1 MNNHN
6 EWAWS
11 WNAPLPVIDPETFGR
26 ALPQKPTALRRAIQS
41 YINEDIR
48 INARLDEETVIF
60 LTTTEKGRQINS
72 HLHHDEERQIRLE
85 KLARYRRDNPP
96 TLVSEAMAELRA
108 LPAFLAGPLIRR
120 LAFFRR
126 KQDDARQKELKN
138 NSAYAAD
145 NFVRHG
151 LRARLKRIRQVNE
164 RFATTAFKATAARE
178 RLDELL
184 ILPQLERDDIQRLA
198 TLTATAFSAA
208 LERACDEAIK
218 RTGKGDDD
226 LYTWLLTYQP
236 LAHMAL
242 KLGITPPCWPSLE
255 IRPDR
260 RTAPDLEQVPGAV
273 MRLSC
278 ANWWNGQLRHLR
290 DIWREELLRAAG
302 LVSRKESV
310 YISHEALLDW
320 REKRQRTRDF
330 LKAWDVENEEG
341 ERFSLEDIYWA
352 GLANPRNRRN
362 EMMACVRGM
371 EQVAEARGD
380 VAFFVTVTAPS
391 RFHSVNDDGSLNP
404 KFCGATVRDASDYLV
419 YRFFAAVRK
428 TISKAGLGW
437 YGVRTVEPHHDGTP
451 HWHMLVFTS
460 PENEARITEIMRN
473 AAIREDRAE
482 LGDDI
487 SPRFECEKI
496 DPAKGTPAS
505 YIATYI
511 GKNLDASVFMGND
524 PKTGK
529 PYADMESGKTM
540 AETVE
545 NAIGWAA
552 LHRIRQF
559 QFFGI
564 PPRQVWRE
572 LRRLAGQIARNPKAP
587 QRLDNEDI
595 DAILAAADVGCFA
608 TYITRQ
614 GGVLIPRNTYLVR
627 TAYETAEEANDYGEF
642 PQRIYGIRAPSLGEQ
657 YTICTHPDTWKLVRR
672 KPEGEDSA
680 SETDFDVEGDFVAP
694 WTRGNNCPPDQN
706 LTSNA
711 TPEGQQDRRREQRLT
726 LPEGDLT
733 EWLRSLTPVQRKQLT
748 RQLKNP
754 PPDTETV
761 KNGGISAPTDGVRV
775 DVALTAEPHI
785 TAQITRE
792 LDALG
797 VQLPDAAIISVR
809 NGARVLLDDGR
820 TAYWNDNTRRIELN
834 PAQKTEGPQ

>member
-1 MNNHN
+1 MSDHN
-6 EWAWS
+6 AQLAYP

-26 ALPQKPTALRRAIQS
+26 AQPTALRQAIQS

-48 INARLDEETVIF
+48 IDARLDEETVDF

-85 KLARYRRDNPP
+85 KLARYRRENPP

-108 LPAFLAGPLIRR
+108 LPPFLAGPLIRDLAR
-120 LAFFRR
+120 LSR
-126 KQDDARQKELKN
+126 KQESARREGLKN

-151 LRARLKRIRQVNE
+151 LRARLKRIARVNE
-164 RFATTAFKATAARE
+164 RFATPAFKSTAARE

-184 ILPQLERDDIQRLA
+184 MLPQLSRDEIQRLA

-208 LERACDEAIK
+208 LERACDEVIEK
-218 RTGKGDDD
+218 TGRGDDD
-226 LYTWLLTYQP
+226 LFTWLLTYQP

-242 KLGITPPCWPSLE
+242 KLGITPPGWPSLE
-255 IRPDR
+255 ISPDR
-260 RTAPDLEQVPGAV
+260 RTAPDPERVPGAV

-278 ANWWNGQLRHLR
+278 ANWWNSQLRHLR

-302 LVSRKESV
+302 LVSRKTSV

-330 LKAWDVENEEG
+330 LKAWDIENEDG
-341 ERFSLEDIYWA
+341 ERLSLEDVYWA
-352 GLANPRNRRN
+352 GLGNPRNRRN

-404 KFCGATVRDASDYLV
+404 KYCGATVRDASDYLV
-419 YRFFAAVRK
+419 YRFFAAVRRA
-428 TISKAGLGW
+428 IDKAGLGW

-487 SPRFECEKI
+487 SPRFKCEKI

-511 GKNLDASVFMGND
+511 GKNLDASAFMGND

-529 PYADMESGKTM
+529 PYADKESGKTM

-552 LHRIRQF
+552 LHRIHQF

-572 LRRLAGQIARNPKAP
+572 LRRLAGQMARNPAAP
-587 QRLDNEDI
+587 QRLDHDDI

-627 TAYETAEEANDYGEF
+627 TAYETAEETNDYGEF
-642 PQRIYGIRAPSLGEQ
+642 PQRIYGVRAPSLGER
-657 YTICTHPDTWKLVRR
+657 YIICTHPDTWKLVRR
-672 KPEGEDSA
+672 KPENEDR
-680 SETDFDVEGDFVAP
+680 TDEGFDPECGFAAP
-694 WTRGNNCPPDQN
+694 WTRGNNCPRDEKTTTETDKTPPPEERKQQK
-706 LTSNA
+706 LTI
-711 TPEGQQDRRREQRLT
+711 
-726 LPEGDLT
+726 PEGDPG
-733 EWLRSLTPVQRKQLT
+733 EWLRSLTPIQRKQLT
-748 RQLKNP
+748 QQLKNEQN
-754 PPDTETV
+754 TT
-761 KNGGISAPTDGVRV
+761 KTANSGGFPAPEGVVYAGAALAKPEMTTRLIAYALSATGEELHSGAALSVYRGAHVR
-775 DVALTAEPHI
+775 
-785 TAQITRE
+785 
-792 LDALG
+792 
-797 VQLPDAAIISVR
+797 LPD
-809 NGARVLLDDGR
+809 GR
-820 TAYWNDNTRRIELN
+820 IVHWDESTGSLKEVAPPKGD
-834 PAQKTEGPQ
+834 A

>member
-1 MNNHN
+1 MSDHN
-6 EWAWS
+6 AQLAYP

-26 ALPQKPTALRRAIQS
+26 AQPTALRQAIQS

-48 INARLDEETVIF
+48 TDARLDEETVAF
-60 LTTTEKGRQINS
+60 LTTTDEGKRINS
-72 HLHHDEERQIRLE
+72 HLHHDEERRIRLE
-85 KLARYRRDNPP
+85 KLARHKHENPP

-108 LPAFLAGPLIRR
+108 LPPFLAGPLIRDLAR
-120 LAFFRR
+120 LSR
-126 KQDDARQKELKN
+126 KQESARREGLKN

-151 LRARLKRIRQVNE
+151 LRARLKRIARVNE
-164 RFATTAFKATAARE
+164 RFATPAFKATAARE

-184 ILPQLERDDIQRLA
+184 MLPQLSRDEIQRLA
-198 TLTATAFSAA
+198 TLTATAFSTA
-208 LERACDEAIK
+208 LERACDEVIEK
-218 RTGKGDDD
+218 TGRGDDD
-226 LYTWLLTYQP
+226 LLTWLLTYQP

-260 RTAPDLEQVPGAV
+260 RTDPDPERVPGAV

-278 ANWWNGQLRHLR
+278 ATWWNSQLRHLR

-302 LVSRKESV
+302 LVSRKTSV

-330 LKAWDVENEEG
+330 LKAWDIENEEG

-352 GLANPRNRRN
+352 GLSNPRNRRN
-362 EMMACVRGM
+362 EMMTCARGM

-404 KFCGATVRDASDYLV
+404 KYCGATVRDASDYLV
-419 YRFFAAVRK
+419 YRFFAAVRRA
-428 TISKAGLGW
+428 IDKAGLGW

-460 PENEARITEIMRN
+460 QENEARITEIMRN

-487 SPRFECEKI
+487 SPRFKCKKI
-496 DPAKGTPAS
+496 DPAKGTPTS

-511 GKNLDASVFMGND
+511 GKNLDASTFMGND

-529 PYADMESGKTM
+529 PYVDKESGKTM

-545 NAIGWAA
+545 NAIGWAG
-552 LHRIRQF
+552 LHRIHQF

-572 LRRLAGQIARNPKAP
+572 LRRLAGQMARNPAAP
-587 QRLDNEDI
+587 QRLDHDDI

-627 TAYETAEEANDYGEF
+627 TAYETAEEANNYGEF
-642 PQRIYGIRAPSLGEQ
+642 PQRIYGVRAPSLGER

-672 KPEGEDSA
+672 KPENEDR
-680 SETDFDVEGDFVAP
+680 TDEGFDVECGFAAP
-694 WTRGNNCPPDQN
+694 WTRGNNCPHDEKTDTGEGKTPPPETRKEQK
-706 LTSNA
+706 LTI
-711 TPEGQQDRRREQRLT
+711 
-726 LPEGDLT
+726 PEGDLG
-733 EWLRSLTPVQRKQLT
+733 EWLRSLTPTERKQLT
-748 RQLKNP
+748 RQLKDAP
-754 PPDTETV
+754 SDTKTV
-761 KNGGISAPTDGVRV
+761 KTGGSTTPDDVIHVRTALPLTDVTTTVIKSALSTTGEELHSGA
-775 DVALTAEPHI
+775 AL
-785 TAQITRE
+785 
-792 LDALG
+792 
-797 VQLPDAAIISVR
+797 SVHR
-809 NGARVLLDDGR
+809 GARVRLPDGR
-820 TAYWNDNTRRIELN
+820 IVHWDEKSRSLVAADQPEVN
-834 PAQKTEGPQ
+834 P

>member
-1 MNNHN
+1 MSDHN
-6 EWAWS
+6 AQLAYP
-11 WNAPLPVIDPETFGR
+11 WNAPLQVIDPETFGR
-26 ALPQKPTALRRAIQS
+26 AQPTALRQVIQS

-48 INARLDEETVIF
+48 IDARLDEETVAF
-60 LTTTEKGRQINS
+60 LTNTDEGKRINL
-72 HLHHDEERQIRLE
+72 HLHRDEERRIRLE
-85 KLARYRRDNPP
+85 KVVRRKRENPP

-108 LPAFLAGPLIRR
+108 LPPFLASPLIRDLAR
-120 LAFFRR
+120 LSR
-126 KQDDARQKELKN
+126 KQESARREGLKN

-151 LRARLKRIRQVNE
+151 LRARLKRIARVNE
-164 RFATTAFKATAARE
+164 RFATPAFKATAARE

-184 ILPQLERDDIQRLA
+184 ILPQLSRDEIQRLA

-208 LERACDEAIK
+208 LERACDEIIEK
-218 RTGKGDDD
+218 TGRGDDD
-226 LYTWLLTYQP
+226 LFTWLLTYQS

-260 RTAPDLEQVPGAV
+260 RTAPNPERVPGAV

-278 ANWWNGQLRHLR
+278 ATWWNSQLRHLR

-302 LVSRKESV
+302 LVSRKTSV

-330 LKAWDVENEEG
+330 LKAWDIENEEG

-352 GLANPRNRRN
+352 GLSNPRNRRN
-362 EMMACVRGM
+362 EMMTCARGM

-404 KFCGATVRDASDYLV
+404 KYCGATVRDASDYLV
-419 YRFFAAVRK
+419 YRFFAAVRRA
-428 TISKAGLGW
+428 IDKAGLGW

-460 PENEARITEIMRN
+460 QENEARITEIMRN

-487 SPRFECEKI
+487 SPRFKCEKI
-496 DPAKGTPAS
+496 DPAKGTPTS

-511 GKNLDASVFMGND
+511 GKNLDASAFMGND

-529 PYADMESGKTM
+529 PYVDKESGKTM

-545 NAIGWAA
+545 NAIGWAG
-552 LHRIRQF
+552 LHRIHQF

-572 LRRLAGQIARNPKAP
+572 LRSLAGQMARNPTAP
-587 QRLDNEDI
+587 QRLDHDDI

-642 PQRIYGIRAPSLGEQ
+642 PQRIYGVRAPLLGER

-672 KPEGEDSA
+672 KPENEDR
-680 SETDFDVEGDFVAP
+680 TDEGFDVECGFAAP
-694 WTRGNNCPPDQN
+694 WTRGNNCPHDEKTDTGEGKNPP
-706 LTSNA
+706 
-711 TPEGQQDRRREQRLT
+711 PETRKEQKLVV
-726 LPEGDLT
+726 PGGDLG
-733 EWLRSLTPVQRKQLT
+733 EWLRSLTPTKRKQLT
-748 RQLKNP
+748 RQLKDATS
-754 PPDTETV
+754 DTKTV
-761 KNGGISAPTDGVRV
+761 KTGSPTTPDDVIHVRTALPLTDVTTTVIKSALSATGEELHSGA
-775 DVALTAEPHI
+775 AL
-785 TAQITRE
+785 
-792 LDALG
+792 
-797 VQLPDAAIISVR
+797 SVHR
-809 NGARVLLDDGR
+809 GARVRLPDGR
-820 TAYWNDNTRRIELN
+820 IVHWDEKSRSLVAADQPEVN
-834 PAQKTEGPQ
+834 P

>member
-1 MNNHN
+1 MSDRN
-6 EWAWS
+6 AQLAYP

-26 ALPQKPTALRRAIQS
+26 AQPTALRQAIQS

-48 INARLDEETVIF
+48 IDARLDEETVSF
-60 LTTTEKGRQINS
+60 LTNTDEGKRINS
-72 HLHHDEERQIRLE
+72 HLHHDEERRVRLE
-85 KLARYRRDNPP
+85 KLAKHKRENPP
-96 TLVSEAMAELRA
+96 TVVSEAMAELRA
-108 LPAFLAGPLIRR
+108 LPSFLASPLIRDLAR
-120 LAFFRR
+120 LSR
-126 KQDDARQKELKN
+126 KQESARREGLKN

-151 LRARLKRIRQVNE
+151 LRARLKRIARVNE
-164 RFATTAFKATAARE
+164 RFAPPAFKATAARE

-184 ILPQLERDDIQRLA
+184 ILPQLSRDEIQHLA

-208 LERACDEAIK
+208 LERACDEIIEK
-218 RTGKGDDD
+218 TGRGDDD
-226 LYTWLLTYQP
+226 LFTWLLTYQS

-260 RTAPDLEQVPGAV
+260 RTAPNPERVPGAV

-278 ANWWNGQLRHLR
+278 ATWWNSQLRHLR

-302 LVSRKESV
+302 LVSRKTSV

-330 LKAWDVENEEG
+330 LKAWDIENEEG

-352 GLANPRNRRN
+352 GLSNPRNRRN
-362 EMMACVRGM
+362 EMMTCARGM

-404 KFCGATVRDASDYLV
+404 KYCGATVRDASDYLV
-419 YRFFAAVRK
+419 YRFFAAVRRA
-428 TISKAGLGW
+428 IDKAGLGW

-460 PENEARITEIMRN
+460 QENEARITEIMRN

-487 SPRFECEKI
+487 SPRFKCEKI
-496 DPAKGTPAS
+496 DPAKGTPTS

-511 GKNLDASVFMGND
+511 GKNLDASAFMGND

-529 PYADMESGKTM
+529 PYIDKESGKTM

-545 NAIGWAA
+545 NAIGWAG
-552 LHRIRQF
+552 LHRIHQF

-572 LRRLAGQIARNPKAP
+572 LRRLAGQMARNPTAP
-587 QRLDNEDI
+587 QRLDHDDI

-642 PQRIYGIRAPSLGEQ
+642 PQRIYGVRAPLLGER

-672 KPEGEDSA
+672 KPENEDR
-680 SETDFDVEGDFVAP
+680 TDEGFDVECGFAAP
-694 WTRGNNCPPDQN
+694 WTRGNNCPHDEK
-706 LTSNA
+706 TDTGEGK
-711 TPEGQQDRRREQRLT
+711 TPPPETRKEQKLVV
-726 LPEGDLT
+726 PGGDLG
-733 EWLRSLTPVQRKQLT
+733 EWLRSLTPTERKQLT
-748 RQLKNP
+748 RQLKDAP
-754 PPDTETV
+754 SDTKTV
-761 KNGGISAPTDGVRV
+761 KTGGPTTPDDVIHVRTALPLTDVTTTVIKSALSATGEELHSGA
-775 DVALTAEPHI
+775 AL
-785 TAQITRE
+785 
-792 LDALG
+792 
-797 VQLPDAAIISVR
+797 SVHR
-809 NGARVLLDDGR
+809 GARVRLPDGR
-820 TAYWNDNTRRIELN
+820 IVHWDEKSRSLVAADQPEVN
-834 PAQKTEGPQ
+834 P

>member
-1 MNNHN
+1 MSDHN
-6 EWAWS
+6 AQLAYP

-26 ALPQKPTALRRAIQS
+26 AQPTALRQAIQS

-48 INARLDEETVIF
+48 IDARLDEETVDF
-60 LTTTEKGRQINS
+60 LTNTDEGKRINS
-72 HLHHDEERQIRLE
+72 HLHHDEERRIRLE
-85 KLARYRRDNPP
+85 KLARHKHENPP

-108 LPAFLAGPLIRR
+108 LPPFLAGPLIRDLAR
-120 LAFFRR
+120 LSR
-126 KQDDARQKELKN
+126 KQESARREGLKN

-151 LRARLKRIRQVNE
+151 LRARLKRIARVND
-164 RFATTAFKATAARE
+164 RFATPAFKATAARE

-184 ILPQLERDDIQRLA
+184 MLPQLSRDEIQRLA
-198 TLTATAFSAA
+198 TLTATAFSTA
-208 LERACDEAIK
+208 LERACDEVIEK
-218 RTGKGDDD
+218 TGRGDDD
-226 LYTWLLTYQP
+226 LFTWLLTYQP

-260 RTAPDLEQVPGAV
+260 RTAPDPEQVPGAV

-278 ANWWNGQLRHLR
+278 ATWWNSQLRHLR

-302 LVSRKESV
+302 LVSRKTSV

-330 LKAWDVENEEG
+330 LKAWDIENEEG

-352 GLANPRNRRN
+352 GLSNPRNRRN

-404 KFCGATVRDASDYLV
+404 KYCGATVRDASDYLV

-428 TISKAGLGW
+428 AINKAGLGW

-473 AAIREDRAE
+473 TAIREDRAE

-487 SPRFECEKI
+487 SPRFKCEKI

-511 GKNLDASVFMGND
+511 GKNLDASAFMGND

-529 PYADMESGKTM
+529 PYVDKESGKTM

-572 LRRLAGQIARNPKAP
+572 LRRLAGQMARNPAAP
-587 QRLDNEDI
+587 QRLDHDDI

-642 PQRIYGIRAPSLGEQ
+642 PQRIYGVRAPSLGER
-657 YTICTHPDTWKLVRR
+657 YTICTHPDTWELVRR
-672 KPEGEDSA
+672 KPENEDR
-680 SETDFDVEGDFVAP
+680 TDEGFDVECGFAAP
-694 WTRGNNCPPDQN
+694 WTRGNNCRHDEKTNNETDKTPP
-706 LTSNA
+706 
-711 TPEGQQDRRREQRLT
+711 PEGRKEQKLIV
-726 LPEGDLT
+726 PEGDPG

-748 RQLKNP
+748 QQLKNDQKSTKTANSGGFP
-754 PPDTETV
+754 APEGVVYAGAALAKPDMTTRLIASTLSTTGEELHS
-761 KNGGISAPTDGVRV
+761 SA
-775 DVALTAEPHI
+775 AL
-785 TAQITRE
+785 
-792 LDALG
+792 
-797 VQLPDAAIISVR
+797 SVYR
-809 NGARVLLDDGR
+809 GARVRLPDGR
-820 TAYWNDNTRRIELN
+820 IVHWDESTGSLKEV
-834 PAQKTEGPQ
+834 AQLKGDE

>member
-1 MNNHN
+1 MSDHN
-6 EWAWS
+6 AQLAYP

-26 ALPQKPTALRRAIQS
+26 AQPTALRQAIQS

-48 INARLDEETVIF
+48 IDARLDEETVAF
-60 LTTTEKGRQINS
+60 LTNTDEGKRINS
-72 HLHHDEERQIRLE
+72 HLHHDEERRIRLE
-85 KLARYRRDNPP
+85 KLARHKRENPP

-108 LPAFLAGPLIRR
+108 LPPFLAGPLIRDLAR
-120 LAFFRR
+120 LSR
-126 KQDDARQKELKN
+126 KQESARREGLKN

-151 LRARLKRIRQVNE
+151 LRARLKRIARVNE
-164 RFATTAFKATAARE
+164 RFATPAFKATAARE

-184 ILPQLERDDIQRLA
+184 MLPQLSRDEIQRLA
-198 TLTATAFSAA
+198 TLTATAFSTA
-208 LERACDEAIK
+208 LERACGEVIEK
-218 RTGKGDDD
+218 TGRGDDD
-226 LYTWLLTYQP
+226 LFTWLLTYQP

-260 RTAPDLEQVPGAV
+260 RTAPDPEQVPGAV

-278 ANWWNGQLRHLR
+278 ATWWNSQLRHLR

-302 LVSRKESV
+302 LVSRKTSV

-330 LKAWDVENEEG
+330 LKAWDIENEEG

-352 GLANPRNRRN
+352 GLSNPRNRRN

-404 KFCGATVRDASDYLV
+404 KYCGATVRDASDYLV
-419 YRFFAAVRK
+419 YRFFAAVRRA
-428 TISKAGLGW
+428 IDKAGLGW

-460 PENEARITEIMRN
+460 QENEARITEIMRN

-487 SPRFECEKI
+487 SPRFKCEKI
-496 DPAKGTPAS
+496 DPTKGTPTS

-511 GKNLDASVFMGND
+511 GKNLDASAFMGND

-529 PYADMESGKTM
+529 PYVDKESGKTM

-545 NAIGWAA
+545 NAIGWAG
-552 LHRIRQF
+552 LHRIHQF

-572 LRRLAGQIARNPKAP
+572 LRRLAGQMARNPAAP
-587 QRLDNEDI
+587 QRLDHDDI

-642 PQRIYGIRAPSLGEQ
+642 PQRIYGVRAPSLGER
-657 YTICTHPDTWKLVRR
+657 YIICTHPDTWKLVRR
-672 KPEGEDSA
+672 KPENEDRT
-680 SETDFDVEGDFVAP
+680 EEGFDVECGFAAP
-694 WTRGNNCPPDQN
+694 WTRGNNCPHDEKTDTGEGKNPP
-706 LTSNA
+706 
-711 TPEGQQDRRREQRLT
+711 PETRKEQKLVV
-726 LPEGDLT
+726 PGGDLG
-733 EWLRSLTPVQRKQLT
+733 EWLRSLTPTKRKQLT
-748 RQLKNP
+748 RQLKDAP
-754 PPDTETV
+754 SDTKTV
-761 KNGGISAPTDGVRV
+761 KTGGPTTPDDVIHVRTALPLTDVTTTVIKSALSATGEELHSGA
-775 DVALTAEPHI
+775 AL
-785 TAQITRE
+785 
-792 LDALG
+792 
-797 VQLPDAAIISVR
+797 SVHR
-809 NGARVLLDDGR
+809 GARVRLPDGR
-820 TAYWNDNTRRIELN
+820 IVHWDEKSRSLVAADQPEVN
-834 PAQKTEGPQ
+834 P

>member
-1 MNNHN
+1 MSDHN
-6 EWAWS
+6 AQLAYP

-26 ALPQKPTALRRAIQS
+26 AQPTALRQAIQS

-48 INARLDEETVIF
+48 TDARLDEETVAF
-60 LTTTEKGRQINS
+60 LTTTDEGKRINS
-72 HLHHDEERQIRLE
+72 HLHHDEERRIRLE
-85 KLARYRRDNPP
+85 KLARHKRENPP

-108 LPAFLAGPLIRR
+108 LPPFLAGPLIRDLAR
-120 LAFFRR
+120 LSR
-126 KQDDARQKELKN
+126 KQESARREGLKN

-151 LRARLKRIRQVNE
+151 LRARLKRIARVNE
-164 RFATTAFKATAARE
+164 RFATPAFKATAARE

-184 ILPQLERDDIQRLA
+184 MLPQLSRDEIQRLA

-208 LERACDEAIK
+208 LERACDEVIEK
-218 RTGKGDDD
+218 TGRGDDD
-226 LYTWLLTYQP
+226 LFTWLLTYQP

-260 RTAPDLEQVPGAV
+260 RTAPDPEQVPGAV

-278 ANWWNGQLRHLR
+278 ATWWNSQLRHLR

-302 LVSRKESV
+302 LVSRKTSV

-330 LKAWDVENEEG
+330 LKAWDIENEEG

-352 GLANPRNRRN
+352 GLSNPRNRRN
-362 EMMACVRGM
+362 EMMTCARGM

-404 KFCGATVRDASDYLV
+404 KYCGATVRDASDYLV
-419 YRFFAAVRK
+419 YRFFAAVRRA
-428 TISKAGLGW
+428 IDKAGLGW

-487 SPRFECEKI
+487 SPRFKCEKI
-496 DPAKGTPAS
+496 DPAKGTPTS

-511 GKNLDASVFMGND
+511 GKNLDASAFMGND

-529 PYADMESGKTM
+529 PYVDKESGKTM

-545 NAIGWAA
+545 NAIGWAG
-552 LHRIRQF
+552 LHRIHQF

-572 LRRLAGQIARNPKAP
+572 LRRLAGQMARNQAAP
-587 QRLDNEDI
+587 QRLDHDDI

-614 GGVLIPRNTYLVR
+614 GGVLVPRNTYLVR

-642 PQRIYGIRAPSLGEQ
+642 PQRIYGVRAPSLGER

-672 KPEGEDSA
+672 KPENEDR
-680 SETDFDVEGDFVAP
+680 TDEGFDVECGFAAP
-694 WTRGNNCPPDQN
+694 WTRGNNCPHDEK
-706 LTSNA
+706 TDTGEGK
-711 TPEGQQDRRREQRLT
+711 TPPPETRKEQKLVV
-726 LPEGDLT
+726 PGGDLG
-733 EWLRSLTPVQRKQLT
+733 EWLRSLPPTERKQLI
-748 RQLKNP
+748 RQLKDAP
-754 PPDTETV
+754 SDTKTV
-761 KNGGISAPTDGVRV
+761 KTGGPTTPDDVIHVRTALPLTDVTTTVIKSALSTTGEELHSGA
-775 DVALTAEPHI
+775 AL
-785 TAQITRE
+785 
-792 LDALG
+792 
-797 VQLPDAAIISVR
+797 SVHR
-809 NGARVLLDDGR
+809 GARVRLPDGR
-820 TAYWNDNTRRIELN
+820 IVHWDEKSRSLVAADQPEVN
-834 PAQKTEGPQ
+834 P

>member
-1 MNNHN
+1 MSDHN
-6 EWAWS
+6 AQLAYP

-26 ALPQKPTALRRAIQS
+26 AQPTALRQAIQS

-48 INARLDEETVIF
+48 TDARLDEETVAF
-60 LTTTEKGRQINS
+60 LTTTDEGKRINS
-72 HLHHDEERQIRLE
+72 HLYHDEERRIRLE
-85 KLARYRRDNPP
+85 KLARHKHENPP

-108 LPAFLAGPLIRR
+108 LPPFLAGPLIRDLAR
-120 LAFFRR
+120 LSR
-126 KQDDARQKELKN
+126 KQESARREGLKN

-151 LRARLKRIRQVNE
+151 LRARLKRIARVNE
-164 RFATTAFKATAARE
+164 RFATPAFKATAARE

-184 ILPQLERDDIQRLA
+184 MLPQLSRDEIQRLA
-198 TLTATAFSAA
+198 TLTATAFSTA
-208 LERACDEAIK
+208 LERACDEVIEK
-218 RTGKGDDD
+218 TGRGDDD
-226 LYTWLLTYQP
+226 LLTWLLTYQP

-260 RTAPDLEQVPGAV
+260 RTEPDPERVPGAV

-278 ANWWNGQLRHLR
+278 ATWWNSQLRHLR

-302 LVSRKESV
+302 LVSRKTSV

-330 LKAWDVENEEG
+330 LKAWDIENEEG

-352 GLANPRNRRN
+352 GLSNPRNRRN
-362 EMMACVRGM
+362 EMMTCARGM

-404 KFCGATVRDASDYLV
+404 KYCGATVRDASDYLV
-419 YRFFAAVRK
+419 YRFFAAVRR
-428 TISKAGLGW
+428 TIDKAGLGW

-460 PENEARITEIMRN
+460 QENEARITEIMRN

-487 SPRFECEKI
+487 SPRFKCEKI
-496 DPAKGTPAS
+496 DPTKGTPTS

-511 GKNLDASVFMGND
+511 GKNLDASAFMGND

-529 PYADMESGKTM
+529 PYVDKESGKTM

-545 NAIGWAA
+545 NAIGWAG
-552 LHRIRQF
+552 LHRIHQF

-572 LRRLAGQIARNPKAP
+572 LRRLAGQMARNPAAP
-587 QRLDNEDI
+587 QRLDHDDI

-642 PQRIYGIRAPSLGEQ
+642 PQRIYGVRAPSLGER

-672 KPEGEDSA
+672 KPENEDR
-680 SETDFDVEGDFVAP
+680 TDEGFDVECGFAAP
-694 WTRGNNCPPDQN
+694 WTRGNNCPHDEKTDTGEGKNPP
-706 LTSNA
+706 
-711 TPEGQQDRRREQRLT
+711 PETRKEQKLVV
-726 LPEGDLT
+726 PGGDLG
-733 EWLRSLTPVQRKQLT
+733 EWLRSLTPTKRKQLT
-748 RQLKNP
+748 RQLKDAP
-754 PPDTETV
+754 SDTKTV
-761 KNGGISAPTDGVRV
+761 KTGGPTTPDDVIHVRTALPLTDVTTTVIKSALSATGEELHSGA
-775 DVALTAEPHI
+775 AL
-785 TAQITRE
+785 
-792 LDALG
+792 
-797 VQLPDAAIISVR
+797 SVHR
-809 NGARVLLDDGR
+809 GARVRLPDGR
-820 TAYWNDNTRRIELN
+820 IVHWDEKSRSLVAADQPEVS
-834 PAQKTEGPQ
+834 P

>member
-1 MNNHN
+1 MSDHN
-6 EWAWS
+6 AQLAYP

-26 ALPQKPTALRRAIQS
+26 AQPTALRQAIQS

-48 INARLDEETVIF
+48 TDARLDEETVAF
-60 LTTTEKGRQINS
+60 LTTTDEGKRINS
-72 HLHHDEERQIRLE
+72 HLHHDEERRIRLE
-85 KLARYRRDNPP
+85 KLTRHKRENPP

-108 LPAFLAGPLIRR
+108 LPPFLAGPLIRDLAR
-120 LAFFRR
+120 LSR
-126 KQDDARQKELKN
+126 KQESARREGLKN

-151 LRARLKRIRQVNE
+151 LRARLKRIARVNE
-164 RFATTAFKATAARE
+164 RFATPAFKATAARE

-184 ILPQLERDDIQRLA
+184 MLPQLSRDEIQRLA
-198 TLTATAFSAA
+198 TLTATAFSTA
-208 LERACDEAIK
+208 LERACDEVIEK
-218 RTGKGDDD
+218 TGRGDDD
-226 LYTWLLTYQP
+226 LFTWLLTYQP

-260 RTAPDLEQVPGAV
+260 RTAPDPEQVPGAV

-278 ANWWNGQLRHLR
+278 ATWWNSQLRHLR

-302 LVSRKESV
+302 LVSRKTSV

-320 REKRQRTRDF
+320 HEKRQRTRDF
-330 LKAWDVENEEG
+330 LKAWDIENEEG

-352 GLANPRNRRN
+352 GLSNPRNRRN
-362 EMMACVRGM
+362 EMMTCARGM

-404 KFCGATVRDASDYLV
+404 KYCGATVRDASDYLV
-419 YRFFAAVRK
+419 YRFFAAVRRA
-428 TISKAGLGW
+428 IDKAGLGW

-460 PENEARITEIMRN
+460 QENEARITEIMRN

-487 SPRFECEKI
+487 SPRFKCEKI
-496 DPAKGTPAS
+496 DPAKGTPTS

-511 GKNLDASVFMGND
+511 GKNLDASAFMGND

-529 PYADMESGKTM
+529 PYVDKESGKTM

-545 NAIGWAA
+545 NAIGWAG
-552 LHRIRQF
+552 LHRIHQF

-572 LRRLAGQIARNPKAP
+572 LRRLAGQMARNPAAP
-587 QRLDNEDI
+587 QRLDHDDI

-642 PQRIYGIRAPSLGEQ
+642 PQRIYGVRAPSLGER

-672 KPEGEDSA
+672 KPENEDR
-680 SETDFDVEGDFVAP
+680 TDEGFDVECGFAAP
-694 WTRGNNCPPDQN
+694 WTRGNNCPHDEKTDTGEGKNPP
-706 LTSNA
+706 
-711 TPEGQQDRRREQRLT
+711 PETRKEQKLVV
-726 LPEGDLT
+726 PGGDLG
-733 EWLRSLTPVQRKQLT
+733 EWLRSLTPTKRKQLT
-748 RQLKNP
+748 RQLKDAP
-754 PPDTETV
+754 SDTKTV
-761 KNGGISAPTDGVRV
+761 KTGGPTTPDDVIHVRTALPLTDVTTTVIKSALSATGEELHSGA
-775 DVALTAEPHI
+775 AL
-785 TAQITRE
+785 
-792 LDALG
+792 
-797 VQLPDAAIISVR
+797 SVHR
-809 NGARVLLDDGR
+809 GARVRLPDGR
-820 TAYWNDNTRRIELN
+820 IVHWDEKSRSLVAADQPEVN
-834 PAQKTEGPQ
+834 P

>member
-1 MNNHN
+1 MSDRN
-6 EWAWS
+6 AQLAYP

-26 ALPQKPTALRRAIQS
+26 AQPTALRQAIQS

-48 INARLDEETVIF
+48 IDARLDEETVSF
-60 LTTTEKGRQINS
+60 LTNTDEGKRINS
-72 HLHHDEERQIRLE
+72 HLHHDEERRIRLE
-85 KLARYRRDNPP
+85 KLARHKRENPP

-108 LPAFLAGPLIRR
+108 LPPFLASPLIRDLAR
-120 LAFFRR
+120 LSR
-126 KQDDARQKELKN
+126 KQESARREGLKN

-151 LRARLKRIRQVNE
+151 LRARLKRIARVNE
-164 RFATTAFKATAARE
+164 RFATPAFKATAARE

-184 ILPQLERDDIQRLA
+184 ILPQLSRDEIQRLA

-208 LERACDEAIK
+208 LERACDEIIEK
-218 RTGKGDDD
+218 TGRGDDD
-226 LYTWLLTYQP
+226 LFTWLLTYQS

-260 RTAPDLEQVPGAV
+260 RTAPNPERVPGAV

-278 ANWWNGQLRHLR
+278 ATWWNSQLRHLR

-302 LVSRKESV
+302 LVSRKTSV

-330 LKAWDVENEEG
+330 LKAWDIENEEG

-352 GLANPRNRRN
+352 GLSNPRNRRN
-362 EMMACVRGM
+362 EMMTCARGM

-380 VAFFVTVTAPS
+380 VAFFVTITAPS

-404 KFCGATVRDASDYLV
+404 KYCGATVRDASDYLV
-419 YRFFAAVRK
+419 YRFFAAVRRA
-428 TISKAGLGW
+428 IDKAGLGW

-460 PENEARITEIMRN
+460 QENEARITEIMRN

-487 SPRFECEKI
+487 SPRFKCEKI
-496 DPAKGTPAS
+496 DPAKGTPTS

-511 GKNLDASVFMGND
+511 GKNLDASAFMGND

-529 PYADMESGKTM
+529 PYVDKESGKTM

-545 NAIGWAA
+545 NAIGWAG
-552 LHRIRQF
+552 LHRIHQF

-572 LRRLAGQIARNPKAP
+572 LRSLAGQMARNPTAP
-587 QRLDNEDI
+587 QRLDHDDI

-642 PQRIYGIRAPSLGEQ
+642 PQRIYGVRAPLLGER

-672 KPEGEDSA
+672 KPENEDR
-680 SETDFDVEGDFVAP
+680 TDEGFDVECGFAAP
-694 WTRGNNCPPDQN
+694 WTRGNNCPHDEKTDTGEGKTPPPETRKEQK
-706 LTSNA
+706 LTI
-711 TPEGQQDRRREQRLT
+711 
-726 LPEGDLT
+726 PEGDLS
-733 EWLRSLTPVQRKQLT
+733 EWLRSLTPTERKQLT
-748 RQLKNP
+748 RQLKDAP
-754 PPDTETV
+754 SDTKTV
-761 KNGGISAPTDGVRV
+761 KTGGSTTPDDVIHVRTALPLTDVTTTVIKSALSTTGEELHSGA
-775 DVALTAEPHI
+775 AL
-785 TAQITRE
+785 
-792 LDALG
+792 
-797 VQLPDAAIISVR
+797 SVHR
-809 NGARVLLDDGR
+809 GARVRLPDGR
-820 TAYWNDNTRRIELN
+820 IVHWDEKSRSLVAADQPEVN
-834 PAQKTEGPQ
+834 P

>member
-1 MNNHN
+1 MSDRN
-6 EWAWS
+6 AQLAYP

-26 ALPQKPTALRRAIQS
+26 AQPTALRQAIQS

-48 INARLDEETVIF
+48 IDARLDEETVSF
-60 LTTTEKGRQINS
+60 LTNTDEGKRINS
-72 HLHHDEERQIRLE
+72 HLHHDEERRVRLE
-85 KLARYRRDNPP
+85 KLAKHKRENPP
-96 TLVSEAMAELRA
+96 TVVSEAMAELRA
-108 LPAFLAGPLIRR
+108 LPSFLASPLIRDLAR
-120 LAFFRR
+120 LSR
-126 KQDDARQKELKN
+126 KQESARREGLKN

-151 LRARLKRIRQVNE
+151 LRARLKRIARVNE
-164 RFATTAFKATAARE
+164 RFATPAFKATAARE

-184 ILPQLERDDIQRLA
+184 ILPQLSRDEIQHLA

-208 LERACDEAIK
+208 LERACDEIIEK
-218 RTGKGDDD
+218 TGRGDDD
-226 LYTWLLTYQP
+226 LFTWLLTYQS

-260 RTAPDLEQVPGAV
+260 RTAPNPERVPGAV

-278 ANWWNGQLRHLR
+278 ATWWNSQLRHLR

-302 LVSRKESV
+302 LVSRKTSV

-330 LKAWDVENEEG
+330 LKAWDLENEEG

-352 GLANPRNRRN
+352 GLSNPRNRRN
-362 EMMACVRGM
+362 EMMTCARGM

-404 KFCGATVRDASDYLV
+404 KYCGATVRDASDYLV
-419 YRFFAAVRK
+419 YRFFAAVRRA
-428 TISKAGLGW
+428 IDKAGLGW

-460 PENEARITEIMRN
+460 QENEARITEIMRN

-487 SPRFECEKI
+487 SPRFKCEKI
-496 DPAKGTPAS
+496 DPAKGTPTS

-511 GKNLDASVFMGND
+511 GKNLDASAFMGND

-529 PYADMESGKTM
+529 PYIDKESGKTM

-545 NAIGWAA
+545 NAIGWAG
-552 LHRIRQF
+552 LHRIHQF

-572 LRRLAGQIARNPKAP
+572 LRRLAGQMARNPTAP
-587 QRLDNEDI
+587 QRLDHDDI

-642 PQRIYGIRAPSLGEQ
+642 PQRIYGVRAPLLGER

-672 KPEGEDSA
+672 KPENEDR
-680 SETDFDVEGDFVAP
+680 TDEGFDVECGFAAP
-694 WTRGNNCPPDQN
+694 WTRGNNCPHDEKTDTGEGKTPPPETRKEQK
-706 LTSNA
+706 LTI
-711 TPEGQQDRRREQRLT
+711 
-726 LPEGDLT
+726 PEGDLS
-733 EWLRSLTPVQRKQLT
+733 EWLRSLTPTERKQLT
-748 RQLKNP
+748 RQLKDAP
-754 PPDTETV
+754 SDTKTV
-761 KNGGISAPTDGVRV
+761 KTGGSTTPDDVIHVRTALPLTDVTTTVIKSALSTTGEELHSGA
-775 DVALTAEPHI
+775 AL
-785 TAQITRE
+785 
-792 LDALG
+792 
-797 VQLPDAAIISVR
+797 SVHR
-809 NGARVLLDDGR
+809 GARVRLPDGR
-820 TAYWNDNTRRIELN
+820 IVHWDEKSRSLVAADQPEVN
-834 PAQKTEGPQ
+834 P

>member
-1 MNNHN
+1 MSDRN
-6 EWAWS
+6 AQLAYP

-26 ALPQKPTALRRAIQS
+26 AQPTALRQAIQS

-48 INARLDEETVIF
+48 IDARLDEETVSF
-60 LTTTEKGRQINS
+60 LTNTDEGKRINS
-72 HLHHDEERQIRLE
+72 HLHHDEERRVRLE
-85 KLARYRRDNPP
+85 KLAKHKRENPP
-96 TLVSEAMAELRA
+96 TVVSEAMAELRA
-108 LPAFLAGPLIRR
+108 LPSFLASPLIRDLAR
-120 LAFFRR
+120 LSR
-126 KQDDARQKELKN
+126 KQESTRREGLKN

-151 LRARLKRIRQVNE
+151 LRARLKRIARVNE
-164 RFATTAFKATAARE
+164 RFATPAFKATAARE

-184 ILPQLERDDIQRLA
+184 ILPQLSRDEIQHLA

-208 LERACDEAIK
+208 LERACDEIIEK
-218 RTGKGDDD
+218 TGRGDDD
-226 LYTWLLTYQP
+226 LFTWLLTYQS

-260 RTAPDLEQVPGAV
+260 RTAPNPERVPGAV

-278 ANWWNGQLRHLR
+278 ATWWNSQLRHLR

-302 LVSRKESV
+302 LVSRKTSV

-330 LKAWDVENEEG
+330 LKAWDIENEEG

-352 GLANPRNRRN
+352 GLSNPRNRRN
-362 EMMACVRGM
+362 EMMTCARGM

-404 KFCGATVRDASDYLV
+404 KYCGATVRDASDYLV
-419 YRFFAAVRK
+419 YRFFAAVRRA
-428 TISKAGLGW
+428 IDKAGLGW

-460 PENEARITEIMRN
+460 QENEARITEIMRN

-487 SPRFECEKI
+487 SPRFKCEKI
-496 DPAKGTPAS
+496 DPAKGTPTS

-511 GKNLDASVFMGND
+511 GKNLDASAFMGND

-529 PYADMESGKTM
+529 PYIDKESGKTM

-545 NAIGWAA
+545 NAIGWAG
-552 LHRIRQF
+552 LHRIHQF

-572 LRRLAGQIARNPKAP
+572 LRRLAGQMARNPTAP
-587 QRLDNEDI
+587 QRLDHDDI

-642 PQRIYGIRAPSLGEQ
+642 PQRIYGVRAPLLGER

-672 KPEGEDSA
+672 KPENEDR
-680 SETDFDVEGDFVAP
+680 TDEGFDVECGFAAP
-694 WTRGNNCPPDQN
+694 WTRGNNCPHDEK
-706 LTSNA
+706 TDTGEGK
-711 TPEGQQDRRREQRLT
+711 TPPPETRKEQKLVV
-726 LPEGDLT
+726 PGGDLG
-733 EWLRSLTPVQRKQLT
+733 EWLRSLTPTERKQLT
-748 RQLKNP
+748 RQLKDAP
-754 PPDTETV
+754 SDTKTV
-761 KNGGISAPTDGVRV
+761 KTGGPTTPDDVIHVRTALPLTDVTTTVIKSALSATGEELHSGA
-775 DVALTAEPHI
+775 AL
-785 TAQITRE
+785 
-792 LDALG
+792 
-797 VQLPDAAIISVR
+797 SVHR
-809 NGARVLLDDGR
+809 GARVRLPDGR
-820 TAYWNDNTRRIELN
+820 IVHWDEKSRSLVAADQPEVN
-834 PAQKTEGPQ
+834 P

>member
-1 MNNHN
+1 MSDHN
-6 EWAWS
+6 AQLAYP

-26 ALPQKPTALRRAIQS
+26 AQPTALRQAIQS

-48 INARLDEETVIF
+48 TDARLDEETVAF
-60 LTTTEKGRQINS
+60 LTTTDEGKRINS
-72 HLHHDEERQIRLE
+72 HLYHDEERRIRLE
-85 KLARYRRDNPP
+85 KLARHKHENPP

-108 LPAFLAGPLIRR
+108 MPPFLAGPLIRDLAR
-120 LAFFRR
+120 LSR
-126 KQDDARQKELKN
+126 KQESARREGLKN

-151 LRARLKRIRQVNE
+151 LRARLKRIARVNE
-164 RFATTAFKATAARE
+164 RFATPAFKATAARE

-184 ILPQLERDDIQRLA
+184 MLPQLSRDEIQRLA
-198 TLTATAFSAA
+198 TLTATAFSTA
-208 LERACDEAIK
+208 LERACDEVIEK
-218 RTGKGDDD
+218 TGRGDDD
-226 LYTWLLTYQP
+226 LLTWLLTYQP

-260 RTAPDLEQVPGAV
+260 RTEPDPERVPGAV

-278 ANWWNGQLRHLR
+278 ATWWNSQLRHLR

-302 LVSRKESV
+302 LVSRKTSV

-330 LKAWDVENEEG
+330 LKAWDIENEEG

-352 GLANPRNRRN
+352 GLSNPRNRRN
-362 EMMACVRGM
+362 EMMTCARGM

-404 KFCGATVRDASDYLV
+404 KYCGATVRDASDYLV
-419 YRFFAAVRK
+419 YRFFAAVRR
-428 TISKAGLGW
+428 TIDKAGLGW

-460 PENEARITEIMRN
+460 QENEARITEIMRN

-487 SPRFECEKI
+487 SPRFKCEKI
-496 DPAKGTPAS
+496 DPTKGTPTS

-511 GKNLDASVFMGND
+511 GKNLDASAFMGND

-529 PYADMESGKTM
+529 PYVDKESGKTM
-540 AETVE
+540 VETVE
-545 NAIGWAA
+545 NAIGWAG
-552 LHRIRQF
+552 LHRIHQF

-572 LRRLAGQIARNPKAP
+572 LRRLAGQMARNPAAP
-587 QRLDNEDI
+587 QRLDHDDI

-642 PQRIYGIRAPSLGEQ
+642 PQRIYGVRAPSLGER

-672 KPEGEDSA
+672 KPENEDR
-680 SETDFDVEGDFVAP
+680 TDEGFDVECGFSAP
-694 WTRGNNCPPDQN
+694 WTRGNNCPHDEK
-706 LTSNA
+706 TDTGEGK
-711 TPEGQQDRRREQRLT
+711 TPPPETRKEQKLVV
-726 LPEGDLT
+726 PGGDLG
-733 EWLRSLTPVQRKQLT
+733 EWLRSLTPTERKQLT
-748 RQLKNP
+748 RQLKDAP
-754 PPDTETV
+754 SDTKTV
-761 KNGGISAPTDGVRV
+761 KTGGPTTPDDVIHVRTALPLTDVTTTVIKSALSATGEELHSGA
-775 DVALTAEPHI
+775 AL
-785 TAQITRE
+785 
-792 LDALG
+792 
-797 VQLPDAAIISVR
+797 SVHR
-809 NGARVLLDDGR
+809 GARVRLPDGR
-820 TAYWNDNTRRIELN
+820 IVHWDEKSRSLVAADQPEVN
-834 PAQKTEGPQ
+834 P

>member
-1 MNNHN
+1 MSDHN
-6 EWAWS
+6 AQLAYP

-26 ALPQKPTALRRAIQS
+26 AQPTALRQAIQS

-48 INARLDEETVIF
+48 IDARLDEETVDF

-85 KLARYRRDNPP
+85 KLARYRRENPP

-108 LPAFLAGPLIRR
+108 LPPFLAGPLIRDLAR
-120 LAFFRR
+120 LSR
-126 KQDDARQKELKN
+126 KQESARREGLKN

-151 LRARLKRIRQVNE
+151 LRARLKRIARVNE
-164 RFATTAFKATAARE
+164 RFATPAFKATAARE

-184 ILPQLERDDIQRLA
+184 MLPQLSRDEIQRLA

-208 LERACDEAIK
+208 LERACDEVIEK
-218 RTGKGDDD
+218 TGRGDDD
-226 LYTWLLTYQP
+226 LFTWLLTYQP

-242 KLGITPPCWPSLE
+242 KLGITPPGWPSLE
-255 IRPDR
+255 ISPDR
-260 RTAPDLEQVPGAV
+260 RTAPDPERVPGAV

-278 ANWWNGQLRHLR
+278 ANWWNSQLRHLR

-302 LVSRKESV
+302 LVSRKTSV

-330 LKAWDVENEEG
+330 LKAWDIENEDG
-341 ERFSLEDIYWA
+341 ERLSLEDVYWA
-352 GLANPRNRRN
+352 GLGNPRNRRN

-404 KFCGATVRDASDYLV
+404 KYCGATVRDASDYLV
-419 YRFFAAVRK
+419 YRFFAAVRRA
-428 TISKAGLGW
+428 IDKAGLGW

-487 SPRFECEKI
+487 SPRFKCEKI

-511 GKNLDASVFMGND
+511 GKNLDASAFMGND

-529 PYADMESGKTM
+529 PYADKESGKTM

-545 NAIGWAA
+545 NAIGWTA
-552 LHRIRQF
+552 LHRIHQF

-572 LRRLAGQIARNPKAP
+572 LRRLAGQMARNPAAP
-587 QRLDNEDI
+587 QRLDHDDI

-627 TAYETAEEANDYGEF
+627 TAYETAEETNDYGEF
-642 PQRIYGIRAPSLGEQ
+642 PQRIYGVRAPSLGER
-657 YTICTHPDTWKLVRR
+657 YIICTHPDTWKLVRR
-672 KPEGEDSA
+672 KPENEDR
-680 SETDFDVEGDFVAP
+680 TDEGFDHECGFAAP
-694 WTRGNNCPPDQN
+694 WTRGNNCPHDEKTDTGEGKNPP
-706 LTSNA
+706 
-711 TPEGQQDRRREQRLT
+711 PETRKEQKLVV
-726 LPEGDLT
+726 PGGDLG
-733 EWLRSLTPVQRKQLT
+733 EWLRSLTPTKRKQLT
-748 RQLKNP
+748 RQLKDAP
-754 PPDTETV
+754 SDTKTV
-761 KNGGISAPTDGVRV
+761 KTGGPTTPDDVIHVRTALPLTDVTTTVIKSALSATGEELHSGA
-775 DVALTAEPHI
+775 AL
-785 TAQITRE
+785 
-792 LDALG
+792 
-797 VQLPDAAIISVR
+797 SVHR
-809 NGARVLLDDGR
+809 GARVRLPDGR
-820 TAYWNDNTRRIELN
+820 IVHWDEKSRSLVAADQPEVN
-834 PAQKTEGPQ
+834 P

>member
-1 MNNHN
+1 MSDRN
-6 EWAWS
+6 AQLAYP

-26 ALPQKPTALRRAIQS
+26 AQPTALRQAIQS

-48 INARLDEETVIF
+48 IDARLDEETVSF
-60 LTTTEKGRQINS
+60 LTNTDEGKRINS
-72 HLHHDEERQIRLE
+72 HLHHDEERRIRLE
-85 KLARYRRDNPP
+85 KLARHKRENPP

-108 LPAFLAGPLIRR
+108 LPPFLASPLIRDLAR
-120 LAFFRR
+120 LSR
-126 KQDDARQKELKN
+126 KQESARREGLKN

-151 LRARLKRIRQVNE
+151 LRARLKRIARVNE
-164 RFATTAFKATAARE
+164 RFATPAFKATAARE

-184 ILPQLERDDIQRLA
+184 ILPQLSRDEIQRLA

-208 LERACDEAIK
+208 LERACDEIIEK
-218 RTGKGDDD
+218 TGRGDDD
-226 LYTWLLTYQP
+226 LFTWLLTYQS

-260 RTAPDLEQVPGAV
+260 RTAPNPERVPGAV

-278 ANWWNGQLRHLR
+278 ATWWNSQLRHLR

-302 LVSRKESV
+302 LVSRKTSV

-330 LKAWDVENEEG
+330 LKAWDIENEEG

-352 GLANPRNRRN
+352 GLSNPRNRRN
-362 EMMACVRGM
+362 EMMTCARGM

-380 VAFFVTVTAPS
+380 VAFFVTITAPS

-404 KFCGATVRDASDYLV
+404 KYCGATVRDASDYLV
-419 YRFFAAVRK
+419 YRFFAAVRRA
-428 TISKAGLGW
+428 IDKAGLGW

-460 PENEARITEIMRN
+460 QENEARITEIMRN

-487 SPRFECEKI
+487 SPRFKCEKI
-496 DPAKGTPAS
+496 DPAKGTPTS

-511 GKNLDASVFMGND
+511 GKNLDASAFMGND

-529 PYADMESGKTM
+529 PYVDKESGKTM

-545 NAIGWAA
+545 NAIGWAG
-552 LHRIRQF
+552 LHRIHQF

-572 LRRLAGQIARNPKAP
+572 LRSLAGQMARNPTAP
-587 QRLDNEDI
+587 QRLDHDDI

-642 PQRIYGIRAPSLGEQ
+642 PQRIYGVRAPLLGER

-672 KPEGEDSA
+672 KPENEDR
-680 SETDFDVEGDFVAP
+680 TDEGFDVECGFAAP
-694 WTRGNNCPPDQN
+694 WTRGNNCPHDEKTDTGEGKTPPPETRKEQK
-706 LTSNA
+706 LTI
-711 TPEGQQDRRREQRLT
+711 
-726 LPEGDLT
+726 PEGDLS
-733 EWLRSLTPVQRKQLT
+733 EWLRSLTPTERKQLT
-748 RQLKNP
+748 RQLKDAP
-754 PPDTETV
+754 SDTKTV
-761 KNGGISAPTDGVRV
+761 KTGGPTTPDDVIHVRTALPLTDVTTTVIKSALSATGEELHSGA
-775 DVALTAEPHI
+775 AL
-785 TAQITRE
+785 
-792 LDALG
+792 
-797 VQLPDAAIISVR
+797 SVHR
-809 NGARVLLDDGR
+809 GARVRLPDGR
-820 TAYWNDNTRRIELN
+820 IVHWDEKSRSLVAADQPEVN
-834 PAQKTEGPQ
+834 P

>member
-1 MNNHN
+1 MSDHN
-6 EWAWS
+6 AQLAYQ

-26 ALPQKPTALRRAIQS
+26 AQPTALRQAIQS

-48 INARLDEETVIF
+48 TDARLDEETVAF
-60 LTTTEKGRQINS
+60 LTTTDEGKRINS
-72 HLHHDEERQIRLE
+72 HLHHDEERRIRLE
-85 KLARYRRDNPP
+85 KLARHKRENPP

-108 LPAFLAGPLIRR
+108 LPPFLAGPLIRDLAR
-120 LAFFRR
+120 LSR
-126 KQDDARQKELKN
+126 KQESARREGLKN

-151 LRARLKRIRQVNE
+151 LRARLKRIARVNE
-164 RFATTAFKATAARE
+164 RFATPAFKATAARE

-184 ILPQLERDDIQRLA
+184 MLPQLSRDEIQRLA
-198 TLTATAFSAA
+198 TLTATAFSTA
-208 LERACDEAIK
+208 LERACDEVIEK
-218 RTGKGDDD
+218 TGRGDDD
-226 LYTWLLTYQP
+226 LFTWLLTYQP

-260 RTAPDLEQVPGAV
+260 RTAPDPERVPGAV

-278 ANWWNGQLRHLR
+278 ATWWNSQLRHLR

-302 LVSRKESV
+302 LVSRKTSV

-330 LKAWDVENEEG
+330 LKAWDIENEEG

-352 GLANPRNRRN
+352 GLSNPRNRRN
-362 EMMACVRGM
+362 EMMTCARGM

-404 KFCGATVRDASDYLV
+404 KYCGATVRDASDYLV
-419 YRFFAAVRK
+419 YRFFAAVRRA
-428 TISKAGLGW
+428 IDKAGLGW

-460 PENEARITEIMRN
+460 QENEARITEIMRN

-487 SPRFECEKI
+487 SPRFKCEKI
-496 DPAKGTPAS
+496 DPAKGTPTS

-511 GKNLDASVFMGND
+511 GKNLDASAFMGND

-529 PYADMESGKTM
+529 PYVDKESGKTM

-545 NAIGWAA
+545 NAIGWAG
-552 LHRIRQF
+552 LHRIHQF

-572 LRRLAGQIARNPKAP
+572 LRRLAGQMARNPAAP
-587 QRLDNEDI
+587 QRLDHDDI

-642 PQRIYGIRAPSLGEQ
+642 PQRIYGVRAPSLGER
-657 YTICTHPDTWKLVRR
+657 YIICTHPDTWKLVRR
-672 KPEGEDSA
+672 KPENEDR
-680 SETDFDVEGDFVAP
+680 TDEGFDVECGFAAP
-694 WTRGNNCPPDQN
+694 WTRGNNCPHDEKTDTGEGKTPPPETRKEQK
-706 LTSNA
+706 LTI
-711 TPEGQQDRRREQRLT
+711 
-726 LPEGDLT
+726 PEGDLS
-733 EWLRSLTPVQRKQLT
+733 EWLRSLTTTERKQLT
-748 RQLKNP
+748 RQLKDAP
-754 PPDTETV
+754 SDTKTV
-761 KNGGISAPTDGVRV
+761 KTGGPTTPDDVIHVRTALPLTDVTTTVIKSALSTTGEELHSGA
-775 DVALTAEPHI
+775 AL
-785 TAQITRE
+785 
-792 LDALG
+792 
-797 VQLPDAAIISVR
+797 SVHR
-809 NGARVLLDDGR
+809 GARVRLPDGR
-820 TAYWNDNTRRIELN
+820 IVHWDEKSRSLVAADQPEVN
-834 PAQKTEGPQ
+834 P

>member
-1 MNNHN
+1 HKR
-6 EWAWS
+6 E
-11 WNAPLPVIDPETFGR
+11 
-26 ALPQKPTALRRAIQS
+26 
-41 YINEDIR
+41 
-48 INARLDEETVIF
+48 
-60 LTTTEKGRQINS
+60 
-72 HLHHDEERQIRLE
+72 
-85 KLARYRRDNPP
+85 NPP
-96 TLVSEAMAELRA
+96 TVVSEAMAELRA
-108 LPAFLAGPLIRR
+108 LPSFLASPLIRDLAR
-120 LAFFRR
+120 LSR
-126 KQDDARQKELKN
+126 KQESARREGLKN

-151 LRARLKRIRQVNE
+151 LRARLKRIARVNE
-164 RFATTAFKATAARE
+164 RFATPAFKATAARE

-184 ILPQLERDDIQRLA
+184 ILPQLSRDEIQHLA

-208 LERACDEAIK
+208 LERACDEIIEK
-218 RTGKGDDD
+218 TDRGDDD
-226 LYTWLLTYQP
+226 LFTWLLTYQS

-260 RTAPDLEQVPGAV
+260 RTAPNPERVPGAV

-278 ANWWNGQLRHLR
+278 ATWWNSQLRHLR

-302 LVSRKESV
+302 LVSRKTSV

-330 LKAWDVENEEG
+330 LKAWDIENEEG

-352 GLANPRNRRN
+352 GLSNPRNRRN
-362 EMMACVRGM
+362 EMMTCARGM

-404 KFCGATVRDASDYLV
+404 KYCGATVRDASDYLV
-419 YRFFAAVRK
+419 YRFFAAVRRA
-428 TISKAGLGW
+428 IDKAGLGW

-460 PENEARITEIMRN
+460 QENEARITEIMRN

-487 SPRFECEKI
+487 SPRFKCEKI
-496 DPAKGTPAS
+496 DPAKGTPTS

-511 GKNLDASVFMGND
+511 GKNLDASAFMGND

-529 PYADMESGKTM
+529 PYIDKESGKTM

-545 NAIGWAA
+545 NAIGWAG
-552 LHRIRQF
+552 LHRIHQF

-572 LRRLAGQIARNPKAP
+572 LRRLAGQMARNPTAP
-587 QRLDNEDI
+587 QRLDHDDI

-642 PQRIYGIRAPSLGEQ
+642 PQRIYGVRAPLLGER

-672 KPEGEDSA
+672 KPENEDR
-680 SETDFDVEGDFVAP
+680 TDEGFDVECGFAAP
-694 WTRGNNCPPDQN
+694 WTRGNNCPHDEK
-706 LTSNA
+706 TDTGEGK
-711 TPEGQQDRRREQRLT
+711 TPPPETRKEQKLVV
-726 LPEGDLT
+726 PGGDLG
-733 EWLRSLTPVQRKQLT
+733 EWLRSLTPTERKQLT
-748 RQLKNP
+748 RQLKDAP
-754 PPDTETV
+754 SDTKTV
-761 KNGGISAPTDGVRV
+761 KTGGPTTPDDVIHVRTALPLTDVTTTVIKSALSATGEELHSGA
-775 DVALTAEPHI
+775 AL
-785 TAQITRE
+785 
-792 LDALG
+792 
-797 VQLPDAAIISVR
+797 SVHR
-809 NGARVLLDDGR
+809 GARVRLPDGR
-820 TAYWNDNTRRIELN
+820 IVHWDEKSRSLVAADQPEVN
-834 PAQKTEGPQ
+834 P

>member
-1 MNNHN
+1 MSDRN
-6 EWAWS
+6 AQLAYP

-26 ALPQKPTALRRAIQS
+26 AQPTALRQAIQS

-48 INARLDEETVIF
+48 IDARLDEETVSF
-60 LTTTEKGRQINS
+60 LTNTDEGKRINS
-72 HLHHDEERQIRLE
+72 HLHHDEERRVRLE
-85 KLARYRRDNPP
+85 KLARHKRENPP
-96 TLVSEAMAELRA
+96 TVVSEAMAELRA
-108 LPAFLAGPLIRR
+108 LPSFLASPLIRDLAR
-120 LAFFRR
+120 LSR
-126 KQDDARQKELKN
+126 KQESARREGLKN

-151 LRARLKRIRQVNE
+151 LRARLKRIARVNE
-164 RFATTAFKATAARE
+164 RFATPAFKATAARE

-184 ILPQLERDDIQRLA
+184 ILPQLSRDEIQHLA
-198 TLTATAFSAA
+198 TLTATAFSTA
-208 LERACDEAIK
+208 LERACDEVIEK
-218 RTGKGDDD
+218 TGRGDDD
-226 LYTWLLTYQP
+226 LLTWLLTYQP

-260 RTAPDLEQVPGAV
+260 RTAPDPERVPGAV

-278 ANWWNGQLRHLR
+278 ATWWNSQLRHLR

-302 LVSRKESV
+302 LVSRKTSV

-330 LKAWDVENEEG
+330 LKAWDIENEEG

-352 GLANPRNRRN
+352 GLSNPRNRRN
-362 EMMACVRGM
+362 EMMTCARGM

-404 KFCGATVRDASDYLV
+404 KYCGATVRDASDYLV
-419 YRFFAAVRK
+419 YRFFAAVRRA
-428 TISKAGLGW
+428 IDKAGLGW

-460 PENEARITEIMRN
+460 QENEARITEIMRN

-487 SPRFECEKI
+487 SPRFKCEKI
-496 DPAKGTPAS
+496 DPAKGTPTS

-511 GKNLDASVFMGND
+511 GKNLDASAFMGND

-529 PYADMESGKTM
+529 PYVDKESGKTM

-552 LHRIRQF
+552 LHRIHQF

-572 LRRLAGQIARNPKAP
+572 LRRLAGQMARNPAAP
-587 QRLDNEDI
+587 QRLDHDDI

-642 PQRIYGIRAPSLGEQ
+642 PQRIYGVRAPLLGER

-672 KPEGEDSA
+672 KPENEDR
-680 SETDFDVEGDFVAP
+680 TDEGFDVECGFAAP
-694 WTRGNNCPPDQN
+694 WTRGNNCPHDEK
-706 LTSNA
+706 TDTGEGK
-711 TPEGQQDRRREQRLT
+711 TPPPETRKEQKLVV
-726 LPEGDLT
+726 PGGDLG
-733 EWLRSLTPVQRKQLT
+733 EWLRSLTPTERKQLT
-748 RQLKNP
+748 RQLKDAP
-754 PPDTETV
+754 SDTKTV
-761 KNGGISAPTDGVRV
+761 KTGGPTTPDDVIHVRTALPLTDVTTTVIKSALSATGEELHSGA
-775 DVALTAEPHI
+775 AL
-785 TAQITRE
+785 
-792 LDALG
+792 
-797 VQLPDAAIISVR
+797 SVHR
-809 NGARVLLDDGR
+809 GARVRLPDGR
-820 TAYWNDNTRRIELN
+820 IVHWDEKSRSLVAADQPEVN
-834 PAQKTEGPQ
+834 P

>member
-1 MNNHN
+1 MSDHN
-6 EWAWS
+6 AQLAYP

-26 ALPQKPTALRRAIQS
+26 AQPTALRQAIQS

-48 INARLDEETVIF
+48 IDARLDEETVAF
-60 LTTTEKGRQINS
+60 LTTTDEGKRINS
-72 HLHHDEERQIRLE
+72 HLHHDEERRIRLE
-85 KLARYRRDNPP
+85 KLARHKRENPP

-108 LPAFLAGPLIRR
+108 LPPFLAGPLIRDLAR
-120 LAFFRR
+120 LSR
-126 KQDDARQKELKN
+126 KQESARREGLKN

-151 LRARLKRIRQVNE
+151 LRARLKRIARVNE
-164 RFATTAFKATAARE
+164 RFATPAFKATAARE

-184 ILPQLERDDIQRLA
+184 MLPQLSRDEIQRLA
-198 TLTATAFSAA
+198 TLTATAFSTA
-208 LERACDEAIK
+208 LERACDEVIEK
-218 RTGKGDDD
+218 TGRGDDD
-226 LYTWLLTYQP
+226 LFTWLLTYQP

-260 RTAPDLEQVPGAV
+260 RTAPDPEQVPGAV

-278 ANWWNGQLRHLR
+278 ATWWNSQLRHLR

-302 LVSRKESV
+302 LVSRKTSV

-330 LKAWDVENEEG
+330 LKAWDIENEEG

-352 GLANPRNRRN
+352 GLSNPRNRRN

-404 KFCGATVRDASDYLV
+404 KYCGATVRDASDYLV
-419 YRFFAAVRK
+419 YRFFAAVRRA
-428 TISKAGLGW
+428 INKAGLGW
-437 YGVRTVEPHHDGTP
+437 YGVRTVESHHDGTP

-487 SPRFECEKI
+487 SPRFKCEKI

-511 GKNLDASVFMGND
+511 GKNLDASAFMGND

-529 PYADMESGKTM
+529 PYVDEESGKTM

-545 NAIGWAA
+545 NAIGWAT

-572 LRRLAGQIARNPKAP
+572 LRRLAGQMARNPAAP
-587 QRLDNEDI
+587 QRLDHDDI

-642 PQRIYGIRAPSLGEQ
+642 PQRIYGVRAPSLGER

-672 KPEGEDSA
+672 KPENEDR
-680 SETDFDVEGDFVAP
+680 TDEGFDVECGFAAP
-694 WTRGNNCPPDQN
+694 WTRGNNCPHDEKTDTGEGKTPPPETRKEQK
-706 LTSNA
+706 LTI
-711 TPEGQQDRRREQRLT
+711 
-726 LPEGDLT
+726 PEGDLS
-733 EWLRSLTPVQRKQLT
+733 EWLRSLTTTERKQLT
-748 RQLKNP
+748 RQLKDAP
-754 PPDTETV
+754 SDTKTV
-761 KNGGISAPTDGVRV
+761 KTGGPTTPDDVIHVRTALPLTDVTTTVIKSALSTTGEELHSGA
-775 DVALTAEPHI
+775 AL
-785 TAQITRE
+785 
-792 LDALG
+792 
-797 VQLPDAAIISVR
+797 SVHR
-809 NGARVLLDDGR
+809 GARVRLPDGR
-820 TAYWNDNTRRIELN
+820 IVHWDEKSRSLVAADQPEVN
-834 PAQKTEGPQ
+834 P

>member
-1 MNNHN
+1 MSDRN
-6 EWAWS
+6 AQLAYP

-26 ALPQKPTALRRAIQS
+26 AQPTALRQVIQS

-48 INARLDEETVIF
+48 IDARLDEETVSF
-60 LTTTEKGRQINS
+60 LTNTDEGKRINS
-72 HLHHDEERQIRLE
+72 HLHHDEERRVRLE
-85 KLARYRRDNPP
+85 KLAKHKRENPP
-96 TLVSEAMAELRA
+96 TVVSEAMAELRA
-108 LPAFLAGPLIRR
+108 LPSFLASPLIRDLAR
-120 LAFFRR
+120 LSR
-126 KQDDARQKELKN
+126 KQESARREGLKN

-151 LRARLKRIRQVNE
+151 LRARLKRIARVNE
-164 RFATTAFKATAARE
+164 RFATPAFKATAARE

-184 ILPQLERDDIQRLA
+184 ILPQLSRDEIQHLA

-208 LERACDEAIK
+208 LERACDEIIEK
-218 RTGKGDDD
+218 TGRGDDD
-226 LYTWLLTYQP
+226 LFTWLLTYQS

-260 RTAPDLEQVPGAV
+260 RTAPNPERVPGAV

-278 ANWWNGQLRHLR
+278 ATWWNSQLRHLR

-302 LVSRKESV
+302 LVSRKTSV

-330 LKAWDVENEEG
+330 LKAWDIENEEG

-352 GLANPRNRRN
+352 GLSNPRNRRN
-362 EMMACVRGM
+362 EMMTCARGM

-404 KFCGATVRDASDYLV
+404 KYCGATVRDASDYLV
-419 YRFFAAVRK
+419 YRFFAAVRRA
-428 TISKAGLGW
+428 IDKAGLGW

-460 PENEARITEIMRN
+460 QENEARITEIMRN

-487 SPRFECEKI
+487 SPRFKCEKI
-496 DPAKGTPAS
+496 DPAKGTPTS

-511 GKNLDASVFMGND
+511 GKNLDASAFMGND

-529 PYADMESGKTM
+529 PYIDKESGKTM

-545 NAIGWAA
+545 NAIGWAG
-552 LHRIRQF
+552 LHRIHQF

-572 LRRLAGQIARNPKAP
+572 LRRLAGQMARNPTAP
-587 QRLDNEDI
+587 QRLDHDDI

-642 PQRIYGIRAPSLGEQ
+642 PQRIYGVRAPLLGER

-672 KPEGEDSA
+672 KPENEDR
-680 SETDFDVEGDFVAP
+680 TDEGFDVECGFAAP
-694 WTRGNNCPPDQN
+694 WTRGNNCPHDEK
-706 LTSNA
+706 TDTGEGK
-711 TPEGQQDRRREQRLT
+711 TPPPETRKEQKLVV
-726 LPEGDLT
+726 PGGDLG
-733 EWLRSLTPVQRKQLT
+733 EWLRSLTPTERKQLT
-748 RQLKNP
+748 RQLKDAP
-754 PPDTETV
+754 SDTKTV
-761 KNGGISAPTDGVRV
+761 KTGGPTTPDDVIHVRTALPLTDVTTTVIKSALSATGEELHSGA
-775 DVALTAEPHI
+775 AL
-785 TAQITRE
+785 
-792 LDALG
+792 
-797 VQLPDAAIISVR
+797 SVHR
-809 NGARVLLDDGR
+809 GARVRLPDGR
-820 TAYWNDNTRRIELN
+820 IVHWDEKSRSLVAADQPEVN
-834 PAQKTEGPQ
+834 P

>member
-1 MNNHN
+1 MSDHN
-6 EWAWS
+6 AQLAYP

-26 ALPQKPTALRRAIQS
+26 AQPTALRQAIQS

-48 INARLDEETVIF
+48 IDARLDEETVAF
-60 LTTTEKGRQINS
+60 LTTTDEGKRINS
-72 HLHHDEERQIRLE
+72 HLHHDEERRIRLE
-85 KLARYRRDNPP
+85 KLARHKRENPP

-108 LPAFLAGPLIRR
+108 LPPFLAGPLIRDLAR
-120 LAFFRR
+120 LSR
-126 KQDDARQKELKN
+126 KQESARREGLKN

-151 LRARLKRIRQVNE
+151 LRARLKRIARVNE
-164 RFATTAFKATAARE
+164 RFATPAFKATAARE

-184 ILPQLERDDIQRLA
+184 MLPQLSRDEIQRLA
-198 TLTATAFSAA
+198 TLTATAFSTA
-208 LERACDEAIK
+208 LERACDEVIEK
-218 RTGKGDDD
+218 TGRGDDD
-226 LYTWLLTYQP
+226 LFTWLLTYQP

-260 RTAPDLEQVPGAV
+260 RTEPDPERVPGAV

-278 ANWWNGQLRHLR
+278 ATWWNSQLRHLR

-302 LVSRKESV
+302 LVSRKTSV

-330 LKAWDVENEEG
+330 LKAWDIENEEG

-352 GLANPRNRRN
+352 GLSNPRNRRN
-362 EMMACVRGM
+362 EMMTCARGM

-404 KFCGATVRDASDYLV
+404 KYCGATVRDASDYLV
-419 YRFFAAVRK
+419 YRFFAAVRRA
-428 TISKAGLGW
+428 INKAGLGW

-460 PENEARITEIMRN
+460 QENEARITEIMRN

-487 SPRFECEKI
+487 SPRFKCEKI
-496 DPAKGTPAS
+496 DPTKGTPTS

-511 GKNLDASVFMGND
+511 GKNLDASAFMGND

-529 PYADMESGKTM
+529 PYVDEESGKTM

-545 NAIGWAA
+545 NAIGWAT

-572 LRRLAGQIARNPKAP
+572 LRRLAGQMARNPAAP
-587 QRLDNEDI
+587 QRLDHDDI

-642 PQRIYGIRAPSLGEQ
+642 PQRIYGVRAPSLGER

-672 KPEGEDSA
+672 KPENEDR
-680 SETDFDVEGDFVAP
+680 TDEGFDVECGFAAP
-694 WTRGNNCPPDQN
+694 WTRGNNCRHDEKTNNETDKTPP
-706 LTSNA
+706 
-711 TPEGQQDRRREQRLT
+711 PEGRKEQKLIV
-726 LPEGDLT
+726 PEGDPG

-748 RQLKNP
+748 QQLKNDQKSTKTANSGGFP
-754 PPDTETV
+754 APEGVVYAGAALAKPDMTTRLIANTLSTTGEELHS
-761 KNGGISAPTDGVRV
+761 SA
-775 DVALTAEPHI
+775 AL
-785 TAQITRE
+785 
-792 LDALG
+792 
-797 VQLPDAAIISVR
+797 SVYR
-809 NGARVLLDDGR
+809 GARVRLPDGR
-820 TAYWNDNTRRIELN
+820 IVHWDESTGSLKEI
-834 PAQKTEGPQ
+834 AQLKGDE